1 MLESKLDT
9 SSLYPSLDDPNF
21 TKKITDKKEF
31 NDVKIEEKTRDEID
45 NIEEESNMIC
55 SPNIDFELEPHQMFV
70 RNFLSFQTPYNGL
83 LLFHGLGTGKTCSS
97 IQVCEDMRTYYNQIG
112 I

>member
-1 MLESKLDT
+1 MNFSKNIAL
-9 SSLYPSLDDPNF
+9 
-21 TKKITDKKEF
+21 KKEF
-31 NDVKIEEKTRDEID
+31 NDVKIEKKTREQID
-45 NIEEESNMIC
+45 NLEEESTKLC
-55 SPNIDFELEPHQMFV
+55 DSTIDFELEPHQMFV

-112 I
+112 IKKKF